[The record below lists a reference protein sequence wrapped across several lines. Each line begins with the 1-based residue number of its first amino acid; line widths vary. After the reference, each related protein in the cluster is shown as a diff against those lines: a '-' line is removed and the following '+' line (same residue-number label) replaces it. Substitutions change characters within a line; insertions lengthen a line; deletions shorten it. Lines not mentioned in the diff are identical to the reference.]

1 MIEEQIVQG
10 QIYLGKQGENQIRQ
24 VRFTDVPIW
33 KRVYGEGVCELWHTR
48 CGEEE
53 PYQVPFEY
61 DNGCAIWSV
70 CTYDTALNGNGSCE
84 LRYIVNGEVV
94 KAETYITKVL
104 ALEDVT
110 SEEDSA
116 ELLSGWVEEVLEAK
130 AKVEEL
136 CNDLPDSFNVDT
148 SLDASSGNAIAN
160 KTVTNK
166 FTSQGA
172 LIEAKAN
179 NTLSNVPNATFKA
192 KAEASGISGGSGGG
206 MDFKG
211 EVETLPDS
219 ANEGD
224 VYRVTQPIKSGKLS
238 ITVSGVQSV
247 EENPDGIDGSLVIYM
262 DIASPL
268 YTFFCYARDLQYGD
282 NEDGRTGDSYI
293 EYNGRTYMIPWMYGT
308 GHGDNSNGVI
318 FSSYSSDFMN
328 IFANGNS
335 ILCYSDTMAYLPE
348 SLKAYDGYPEDTMFI
363 YRNGEWEVFVESDA
377 ILESK
382 VASVENKL
390 ANKADAIHYHSASNI
405 SSGTLSVLRGGTG
418 KGSWSSNRIIYPN
431 GSTSFAQLAFPS
443 EESVLAQKS
452 SGSPFWKKLSEL
464 GGSGGGHKKIGF
476 TSDCDYIATSA
487 DGYMAFVNA
496 INNAKDNDII
506 IVMPGTYNSSNTLII
521 SKNINFVGVGMP
533 IINFN
538 VRTDGGGDFSY
549 ENWEWVTAPYGYD
562 TAWNGFKFKK
572 DFVTGCEANPDN
584 EYGNGTN
591 SAFNCIFEGTSA
603 SIIGTFENCVFDVLY
618 FGGGHYFGS
627 SESRF
632 YNCYMKFINFDRSSG
647 NDFFTNCNFY
657 PEPDMYMYLTTF
669 NAYCMKGCKFYCL
682 DNSFSISCSHSSQLH
697 FNDTIFYANSVAYD
711 DYYGDSGGYIIPL
724 STS

>member
-33 KRVYGEGVCELWHTR
+33 NRVYGEGVCELWHTR
-48 CGEEE
+48 CDEEE
-53 PYQVPFEY
+53 PYQVPLEY
-61 DNGCAIWSV
+61 DNGCGIWSV

-116 ELLSGWVEEVLEAK
+116 ELFSGWVEEVLEAK

-148 SLDASSGNAIAN
+148 TLNASSGNAIAN

-192 KAEASGISGGSGGG
+192 KAEASGIGGGSGGG

-211 EVETLPDS
+211 EVETLPES
-219 ANEGD
+219 PNEGD
-224 VYRVTQPIKSGKLS
+224 IYRVTQPIKSGKLS
-238 ITVSGVQSV
+238 ITVSGVQLV
-247 EENPDGIDGSLVIYM
+247 EENPDGMDGSAAVYF
-262 DIASPL
+262 DTDSPL
-268 YTFFCYARDLQYGD
+268 YTFFGYTYDIQYGSAY
-282 NEDGRTGDSYI
+282 GVMGDAYI
-293 EYNGRTYMIPWMYGT
+293 EYNGKTYTIPWLYGT
-308 GHGDNSNGVI
+308 GHGDNGNGVL
-318 FSSYSSDFMN
+318 FSSYTSDF
-328 IFANGNS
+328 IGLFVNGNN
-335 ILCYSDTMAYLPE
+335 ILCYSDYMEYLPE
-348 SLKAYDGYPEDTMFI
+348 SLKAYDGYPEGTMFVFK
-363 YRNGEWEVFVESDA
+363 NGKWEIFVESDA

-382 VASVENKL
+382 VVSVENKL
-390 ANKADAIHYHSASNI
+390 ANKADTTHYHTTSNI
-405 SSGTLSVLRGGTG
+405 TSGTLSVIRGGTG
-418 KGSWSSNRIIYPN
+418 KGSWSSNRIIYPS
-431 GSTSFAQLAFPS
+431 GSTTLTQLAFPS

-464 GGSGGGHKKIGF
+464 GGSGGHKKIGF
-476 TSDCDYIATSA
+476 TGDCDYVATSS
-487 DGYMAFVNA
+487 DGFTAFSNA
-496 INNAKDNDII
+496 INDAKDNDVI
-506 IVMPGTYNSSNTLII
+506 IVMPGTYTSSNALII
-521 SKNINFVGVGMP
+521 SKNINFVGFGMP
-533 IINFN
+533 IINIA
-538 VRTDGGGDFSY
+538 VHTDGGGEFSY
-549 ENWEWVTAPYGYD
+549 ENWAWITSPYGYN
-562 TAWNGFKFKK
+562 TTWNGFRFKK
-572 DFVTGCEANPDN
+572 DFTVGCEANPDN
-584 EYGNGTN
+584 EHGNGTN

-603 SIIGTFENCVFDVLY
+603 SVIGTFENCVFDVSY
-618 FGGGHYFGS
+618 FSGGHYYGS

-632 YNCYMKFINFDRSSG
+632 YNCKIRFSNFDRSSG
-647 NDFFTNCNFY
+647 YDCFVNCNFY
-657 PEPDMYMYLTTF
+657 PAPDMYMYFTTQE
-669 NAYCMKGCKFYCL
+669 NCLKGCKFYCIG
-682 DNSFSISCSHSSQLH
+682 DSFSISCSHGGQLK

-711 DYYGDSGGYIIPL
+711 DWLGEAGGHIIPL
-724 STS
+724 TTS